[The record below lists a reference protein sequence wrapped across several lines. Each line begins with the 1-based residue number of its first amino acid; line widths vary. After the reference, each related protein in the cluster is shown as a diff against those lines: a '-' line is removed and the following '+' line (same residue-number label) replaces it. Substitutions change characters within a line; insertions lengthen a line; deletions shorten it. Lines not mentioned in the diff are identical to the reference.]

1 MSRSAQPGLETGDP
15 ISALD
20 LRPLLDAGLDR
31 LGQDLNAEARARLI
45 AFVRLLDRWN
55 RVYNLTAIRDPREMI
70 PRHLLDSLSLRP
82 FLDGR
87 RILDL
92 GTGAG
97 LPGIPLAI
105 AEPDWELHLL
115 DSKGKKIRFLRQA
128 ALELG
133 LSNVTAVQ
141 ARMESYL
148 PPEKFATIVA
158 RALAAPAEI
167 VRLAHPLLAHPG
179 RLLIMAGRKRAAR
192 LEALDPRPH
201 ALLEHPLEV
210 PFLDGDRHLIELCYH

>member
-1 MSRSAQPGLETGDP
+1 VSRSAQPGLETGDL
-15 ISALD
+15 IGASD

-45 AFVRLLDRWN
+45 AFVRLLNRWS

-105 AEPDWELHLL
+105 AEPDRDLHLL
-115 DSKGKKIRFLRQA
+115 DSKGKKIRFVRQA

-148 PPEKFATIVA
+148 PPVKFATIVA

-167 VRLAHPLLAHPG
+167 VRLAHRLLTHPG
-179 RLLIMAGRKRAAR
+179 RLLIMAGRKRAAG
-192 LEALDPRPH
+192 LEALDPRPD

-210 PFLDGDRHLIELCYH
+210 PFLDGARHLIELRYH